1 MSDAGMPEA
10 GMAGTGAMEGS
21 PQPRLLC
28 FFDAMCSW
36 CYGFAPVMDK
46 IASHFGNRMEY
57 LIFTGGLRPF
67 NRETVSDEMRDYL
80 LGTWKRIEELTG
92 QPFGGELMLDQDFV
106 YDTEPA
112 SRAIVTMRHAQPGYD
127 YSYYLTIQKAFYERG
142 EDITR
147 EDVLAGYASVFGVT
161 ADRFQEL
168 FHSEAIKQAVLNDFG
183 VAKQFGIQGF
193 PTLILHRTDGQNP
206 NALLMVGQGYA
217 PAEDMIQRIES
228 GLAAEV

>member
-217 PAEDMIQRIES
+217 PEKEMIERIEA